1 MTSVMLRCFCLR
13 KPQPILKHATARCF
27 RPLENGGIL
36 VGFRN
41 Q

>member
-1 MTSVMLRCFCLR
+1 M
-13 KPQPILKHATARCF
+13 
-27 RPLENGGIL
+27 ENGGIL